1 MKIRFA
7 SCATILCMTSMAAGG
22 QQTQVQDLVIATV
35 PPHTADSTFQR
46 DDLQGE
52 LAKFRDLDR
61 IFDSGSGTGNLT
73 TDTAH
78 SEDSTIEGQVTNP
91 PTTPKGPADDKE
103 WHLAVSPY
111 LWFAGAHGTV
121 SALGRTASVHASAT
135 DVLSHFNI
143 GLMGTMEARK
153 GRFVLPVDFMWI
165 KLSDDKALPAIN
177 APGATSIK
185 AKTTQ
190 TILTPKAGYR
200 LLDGERLKA
209 DALVGFRYWHLG
221 QNLSLEPSGVGAY
234 QSANWVDV
242 VAGAKFTMALSPKA
256 AITVL
261 GDAGGGGANSE
272 YQVAGLLAYKIKPT
286 VSLQGGWRYLDVYYK
301 GGSQF
306 IYDVAQSGLLLGVT
320 FIPK

>member
-1 MKIRFA
+1 MEGNKMTFVRQAFLSTLVASLAFA
-7 SCATILCMTSMAAGG
+7 LCVPAMAQEDTALISDDQAAGAAS
-22 QQTQVQDLVIATV
+22 QKA
-35 PPHTADSTFQR
+35 PP
-46 DDLQGE
+46 
-52 LAKFRDLDR
+52 
-61 IFDSGSGTGNLT
+61 
-73 TDTAH
+73 
-78 SEDSTIEGQVTNP
+78 
-91 PTTPKGPADDKE
+91 PADGN
-103 WHLAVSPY
+103 WHLGVSPY
-111 LWFAGAHGTV
+111 LWFAGVHGTV
-121 SALGRTASVHASAT
+121 GVLGHNASVHASAG

-143 GLMGTMEARK
+143 GLMGAMEARK

-165 KLSDDKALPAIN
+165 KLSDDEAIPDYTD
-177 APGATSIK
+177 PGARSIK

-200 LLDGERLKA
+200 LLDSEKLKA

-242 VAGAKFTMALSPKA
+242 VAGAKFEMALSPKA
-256 AITVL
+256 AITIL

-272 YQVAGLLAYKIKPT
+272 YQVAGLLAYKVKPT
-286 VSLQGGWRYLDVYYK
+286 VLLQGGWRYLDVNYK

-320 FIPK
+320 FNLK

>member
-1 MKIRFA
+1 MKIRLA
-7 SCATILCMTSMAAGG
+7 SCATILCMTPMVAGG
-22 QQTQVQDLVIATV
+22 Q
-35 PPHTADSTFQR
+35 H
-46 DDLQGE
+46 LQGE
-52 LAKFRDLDR
+52 PAQYRDISR
-61 IFDSGSGTGNLT
+61 TFDSGSGTADLT
-73 TDTAH
+73 TDTTH
-78 SEDSTIEGQVTNP
+78 SADPIVGGQLTNP
-91 PTTPKGPADDKE
+91 PTTSNGPADDKN

-111 LWFAGAHGTV
+111 LWFAGVHGTV
-121 SALGRTASVHASAT
+121 GVRGRTASVHASAT

-143 GLMGTMEARK
+143 GLMGAMEARK
-153 GRFVLPVDFMWI
+153 GRFVLPVDFMWV
-165 KLSDDKALPAIN
+165 KFSDDKALPGII

-185 AKTTQ
+185 AKITQ

-200 LLDGERLKA
+200 ILDGERLKA

-242 VAGAKFTMALSPKA
+242 VAGAKFTMALSQKA
-256 AITVL
+256 TIAVL

-286 VSLQGGWRYLDVYYK
+286 VVLEGGWRYLDVYYK
-301 GGSQF
+301 GGNQF

-320 FIPK
+320 FNLK